1 MNRKQFI
8 KLIILVSITFLFSLI
23 VAIKT
28 QQIAINI
35 VNSLSAILPLV
46 FGFSLAIVIY
56 LITLSDSIS
65 SKIQSISI
73 DQESTKI
80 KLAVSALKSL
90 NQEGL
95 SNLILLFVLLLIVLI
110 SGDYSNYSSLTSLQL
125 IIFSTK
131 SSSILLMVY
140 VTLQQVIALHTAM
153 EFREILESHSV
164 K

>member
-80 KLAVSALKSL
+80 KLDRECSEVSKPRGTIEFDIIICFVIDCI
-90 NQEGL
+90 NFRR
-95 SNLILLFVLLLIVLI
+95 LF
-110 SGDYSNYSSLTSLQL
+110 QL
-125 IIFSTK
+125 F
-131 SSSILLMVY
+131 
-140 VTLQQVIALHTAM
+140 
-153 EFREILESHSV
+153 
-164 K
+164 